1 MRVLVFIFL
10 IIPSLLQAQ
19 DKVLLSGESSYVK
32 SYLVQYLVKNGS
44 AESIQD
50 SSYLFARQ
58 LQKIGT
64 NEADGVFSFGLMES
78 HAKEYIFLRGN
89 GEIVILDLA
98 DIGESL
104 NRLGSYLKQNQV
116 TDPKKIK
123 SIIDDVFAI
132 VDKNQMRLPSY
143 GNDN

>member
-1 MRVLVFIFL
+1 MRVLAFIIL

-19 DKVLLSGESSYVK
+19 DKVLLSGESSCVK
-32 SYLVQYLVKNGS
+32 SYLIQYLVNNGS
-44 AESIQD
+44 AESMQD
-50 SSYLFARQ
+50 SSYLFTRQ
-58 LQKIGT
+58 LQKVGA

-89 GEIVILDLA
+89 GEILILDLT

-104 NRLGSYLKQNQV
+104 NRLGSYLKQNQI
-116 TDPKKIK
+116 TDPGKIK

-132 VDKNQMRLPSY
+132 VYKNQMGLPSY